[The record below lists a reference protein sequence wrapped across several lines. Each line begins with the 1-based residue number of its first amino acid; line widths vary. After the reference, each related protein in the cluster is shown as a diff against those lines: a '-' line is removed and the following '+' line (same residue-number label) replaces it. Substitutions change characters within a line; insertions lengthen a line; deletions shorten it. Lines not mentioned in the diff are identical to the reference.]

1 MSWRVQLGNR
11 LGERRALPKVPQP
24 GSGEAG
30 CGLESFWPHSL
41 PCCTGP
47 EVPLPCPG
55 PTGGVRL
62 ARWSY
67 IFQPS
72 QATTS

>member
-11 LGERRALPKVPQP
+11 LGERREVVKQDVDWNPSGPTDSLAAL
-24 GSGEAG
+24 
-30 CGLESFWPHSL
+30 
-41 PCCTGP
+41 GP

-72 QATTS
+72 LVTTS